1 MDQHGAVE
9 WQNQPECGKLIKA
22 SRKWALQGRGRTMAA
37 MHMHARD
44 EGSGAQ
50 DGSRFGVSMGGAST
64 NTTADDEQ
72 GSRADANSP
81 GWGWSRRAC
90 WDGLGMVVGVRRRE
104 YRSCRSRTMG
114 GRDVQYLLESRMDL
128 KVRRK
133 AIMTNEVERPMYRPP
148 IYRPTAGNEA
158 LNPECQSRIYFG
170 V

>member
-1 MDQHGAVE
+1 MLSEGYASTLVRHEVQSGHDLSESDCRVFPSSKWVG
-9 WQNQPECGKLIKA
+9 LIQMR
-22 SRKWALQGRGRTMAA
+22 SW
-37 MHMHARD
+37 H
-44 EGSGAQ
+44 SGL
-50 DGSRFGVSMGGAST
+50 SAST